1 MMKKN
6 KYNTK
11 KDERSNSPFELKK
24 KSCPFSQ
31 PGSPEI
37 SIMKVILTTNVK
49 KLGKIGDKV
58 SVKPG
63 YARNYLF
70 PNNMALRENKKNS
83 EYYEKIKDDM
93 KKNEEIKLN
102 EAKKLMDNIKK
113 LKIIF
118 NKEADDKDQLYGS
131 ISKKEIIDF
140 LQDNNLKVK
149 SDDIIIKNQIKS
161 IGEHIIKISPYEG
174 IHQDI
179 SINVKKN

>member
-1 MMKKN
+1 
-6 KYNTK
+6 
-11 KDERSNSPFELKK
+11 
-24 KSCPFSQ
+24 
-31 PGSPEI
+31 
-37 SIMKVILTTNVK
+37 MKVILTTNVK

-102 EAKKLMDNIKK
+102 EAKKLMEEIKK

-161 IGEHIIKISPYEG
+161 IGEHLIEINPYEG
-174 IHQDI
+174 IQEEFPVRV
-179 SINVKKN
+179 SKN